1 MKKVIKGDEL
11 REKTTQAV
19 DLICGTVK
27 NTLGPLGCD
36 TIINSSNYTPYITND
51 GAIIAEN
58 IESEDITINTIL
70 SIIKSSAIKT
80 NEKVGDGTT
89 TTLVLLEQ
97 IYKLGLKELEKG
109 MNGYILK
116 KQIEKSTSK
125 VLEMLKKEKIKINK
139 DTLEHVATI
148 SSNDENIGKILS
160 NLKTKYDLIEIKEGT
175 EEIDTMEEVNGYYF
189 DSILP
194 SPYFLENKNEM
205 KYDNPYIL
213 IINKKIETVYEIE
226 EIINYILK
234 DNSPLLIIAKE
245 YSEEFINNVLS
256 MNNENK
262 TKIILCLTPEY
273 GSNQIMI
280 LKDIEVLT
288 KAKIV
293 QYQNKTEVENLG
305 TCKELII
312 NETDIKIISE
322 KCNESYI
329 KSIIETSKNIKN
341 DFNKEFMQ
349 NRINKLKNGKAI
361 IYVGGLTEIEIRE
374 KKMRFDDAL
383 CAINTLNGGALIGG
397 GITLLKISDK
407 LEENNEG
414 DKIIKQTLTKPVE
427 ILIESVGLNSKT
439 IENKIRE
446 ENYNT
451 IYNVKSNNFEN
462 LKETKII
469 DSYNVVIETIKNAS
483 SIANMLLN
491 ISSIII
497 NENNF
502 YKTNN
507 NFTDE
512 I

>member
-1 MKKVIKGDEL
+1 
-11 REKTTQAV
+11 
-19 DLICGTVK
+19 
-27 NTLGPLGCD
+27 
-36 TIINSSNYTPYITND
+36 
-51 GAIIAEN
+51 
-58 IESEDITINTIL
+58 
-70 SIIKSSAIKT
+70 
-80 NEKVGDGTT
+80 
-89 TTLVLLEQ
+89 
-97 IYKLGLKELEKG
+97 
-109 MNGYILK
+109 
-116 KQIEKSTSK
+116 
-125 VLEMLKKEKIKINK
+125 
-139 DTLEHVATI
+139 
-148 SSNDENIGKILS
+148 
-160 NLKTKYDLIEIKEGT
+160 
-175 EEIDTMEEVNGYYF
+175 
-189 DSILP
+189 
-194 SPYFLENKNEM
+194 
-205 KYDNPYIL
+205 
-213 IINKKIETVYEIE
+213 
-226 EIINYILK
+226 
-234 DNSPLLIIAKE
+234 
-245 YSEEFINNVLS
+245 

-414 DKIIKQTLTKPVE
+414 DKIIKQTLTKPFE

-462 LKETKII
+462 SKETKII

>member
-1 MKKVIKGDEL
+1 MISFLHIKNIGIIEDLNIDFNEGL
-11 REKTTQAV
+11 NVLTGETGAGKT
-19 DLICGTVK
+19 LIIDADMRRPRQYKIFQMNAAPG
-27 NTLGPLGCD
+27 L
-36 TIINSSNYTPYITND
+36 SNYLSEIND
-51 GAIIAEN
+51 SGRRQKIDAL
-58 IESEDITINTIL
+58 DC
-70 SIIKSSAIKT
+70 IK
-80 NEKVGDGTT
+80 
-89 TTLVLLEQ
+89 
-97 IYKLGLKELEKG
+97 
-109 MNGYILK
+109 
-116 KQIEKSTSK
+116 
-125 VLEMLKKEKIKINK
+125 
-139 DTLEHVATI
+139 
-148 SSNDENIGKILS
+148 
-160 NLKTKYDLIEIKEGT
+160 
-175 EEIDTMEEVNGYYF
+175 
-189 DSILP
+189 
-194 SPYFLENKNEM
+194 
-205 KYDNPYIL
+205 
-213 IINKKIETVYEIE
+213 
-226 EIINYILK
+226 
-234 DNSPLLIIAKE
+234 
-245 YSEEFINNVLS
+245 
-256 MNNENK
+256 
-262 TKIILCLTPEY
+262 
-273 GSNQIMI
+273 
-280 LKDIEVLT
+280 
-288 KAKIV
+288 
-293 QYQNKTEVENLG
+293 KTEVENLG